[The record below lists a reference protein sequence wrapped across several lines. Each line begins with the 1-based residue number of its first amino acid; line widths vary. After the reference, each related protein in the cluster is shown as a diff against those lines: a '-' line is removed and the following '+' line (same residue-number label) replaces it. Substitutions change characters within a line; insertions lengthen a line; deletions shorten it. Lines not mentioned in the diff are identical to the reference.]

1 VRGGAAA
8 KQGKVWFITG
18 CSSGFGRVLVEEVL
32 AVGDSVVA
40 TARKV
45 ETVRDLE
52 TKYAG
57 RALALPLDVTKPEQI
72 AAARDAALAKF
83 GRVDVLVNNAG
94 YGVMAAVEEASDD
107 EIRRVVETNV
117 FGLLAVTRAFLP
129 QLRKQRSGHILNL
142 SSIAGII
149 STPGLGIYN
158 MTKYAVE
165 GVSEA
170 LAIELKPLGVKVTI
184 VEPGPF
190 RTEFLGGSAVFAK
203 TEIADYAETA
213 GKVKANLFGAAGA
226 QKGDPVKAA
235 KAMVQA
241 VESQEPPLRLLLGAA
256 AHRRFKDK
264 LALLEKDFKAWEQVT
279 LSTDYPE

>member
-1 VRGGAAA
+1 M
-8 KQGKVWFITG
+8 QGKVWFITG
-18 CSSGFGRVLVEEVL
+18 CSSGLGRVLAEEVL
-32 AVGDSVVA
+32 ADGGVVVA

-45 ETVRDLE
+45 ETIRDLE

-83 GRVDVLVNNAG
+83 GRVDVL
-94 YGVMAAVEEASDD
+94 
-107 EIRRVVETNV
+107 ETNV

-190 RTEFLGGSAVFAK
+190 RTEFLAGSAVFAK
-203 TEIADYAETA
+203 TDIADYAETA
-213 GKVKANLFGAAGA
+213 GKVKANLAGAAGS
-226 QKGDPVKAA
+226 QKGDPVKGAR
-235 KAMVQA
+235 AMMQA
-241 VESQEPPLRLLLGAA
+241 VESAEPPLRLLLGAA
-256 AHRRFKDK
+256 AHRRFQDK
-264 LALLEKDFKAWEQVT
+264 LAMLEKDFKAWEPVT
-279 LSTDYPE
+279 LGTDYSE